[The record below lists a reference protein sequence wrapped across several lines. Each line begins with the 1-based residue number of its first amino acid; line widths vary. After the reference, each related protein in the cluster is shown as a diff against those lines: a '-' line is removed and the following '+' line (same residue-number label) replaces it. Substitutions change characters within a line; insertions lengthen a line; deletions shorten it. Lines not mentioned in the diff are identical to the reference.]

1 LTKAM
6 IVERLLKKGII
17 QGNADAKNLVESFFE
32 TAKDVIV
39 NEGEL
44 KLSRFGNFT
53 CREKVARPG
62 RNPKTLE
69 PKIIAARRVCTFS
82 AGRILKD
89 RCEQPKK

>member
-1 LTKAM
+1 M
-6 IVERLLKKGII
+6 
-17 QGNADAKNLVESFFE
+17 N
-32 TAKDVIV
+32 DVIV
-39 NEGEL
+39 EEGEL

-53 CREKVARPG
+53 CRDKVARPG

-82 AGRILKD
+82 PGNHLRT